1 MTIITSRVP
10 DRLRKRMR
18 KFKNINWSSV
28 IRKAI
33 EDRIMIEQSKEKKDK
48 ALIIAAN
55 ASIERIFAESSKK
68 HGKIEYDSVDTIR
81 SWREIRS
88 KVM

>member
-1 MTIITSRVP
+1 MAIITSRVP

-33 EDRIMIEQSKEKKDK
+33 EDRIMIEQSKKKKDK
-48 ALIIAAN
+48 ALIVAAN

-68 HGKIEYDSVDTIR
+68 HGKIEYDSAATIR
-81 SWREIRS
+81 SWRDSRS